1 MNTKQFLKE
10 TGLSYERFRFLI
22 RKNHNGCKGR
32 RLTPV
37 NKIVTSGKQCEWS
50 DDQVNLIKEILQLE
64 ARLENAF
71 KRLRELK

>member
-1 MNTKQFLKE
+1 MNTREFLRE
-10 TGLSYERFRFLI
+10 TGLPYQRFRFLI

-37 NKIVTSGKQCEWS
+37 NRLVTPGKQCEWS
-50 DDQVNLIKEILQLE
+50 NEQVTLIKEILHLE
-64 ARLENAF
+64 ARLESAF